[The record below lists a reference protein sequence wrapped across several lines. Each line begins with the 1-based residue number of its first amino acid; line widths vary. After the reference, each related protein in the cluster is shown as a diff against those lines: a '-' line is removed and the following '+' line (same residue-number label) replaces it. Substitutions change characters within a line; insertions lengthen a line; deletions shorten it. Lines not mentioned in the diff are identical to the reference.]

1 MINLEQYASAHGK
14 YPNRLKDPEFT
25 LEVMDNAQKLLDKVN
40 AFLVEIGVKDV
51 KVSSGFRPSA
61 VNAATPGAAK
71 KSAHLSGLAI
81 DIEDPDGKLDELVV
95 SKPDLLRK
103 YGLFVED
110 PKSTPKWCHIDCV
123 DRTDRPSRQFSV

>member
-1 MINLEQYASAHGK
+1 MINLENYATASGK
-14 YPNRLKDPEFT
+14 YPARFKDPEFT

-40 AFLVEIGVKDV
+40 AFLAEIGVKEV

-71 KSAHLSGLAI
+71 KSSHLIGKAVDL
-81 DIEDPDGKLDELVV
+81 EDSDGKLDDLVA

-103 YGLFVED
+103 YGLFQED
-110 PKSTPKWCHIDCV
+110 PKSTKGWLHLDCA
-123 DRTDRPSRQFSV
+123 DRPDRPSRQFSV